1 MRQLPEIETLLQMLI
16 SEHQKLLAH
25 VDLQQAAMRA
35 FDLKSMDHAAKLQEA
50 SRLRISSL
58 ETRRRGV
65 ILQIA
70 RLSKMNEKDMTL
82 EKLAELN
89 PQRSVELLRLRN
101 ELKTVAQQIAQKTH
115 VAGKLASAVAGHLN
129 TVMRILAG
137 AVEKAGVYTKHGV
150 PQVTGRIVIMEAV
163 G

>member
-82 EKLAELN
+82 AKLAELN
-89 PQRSVELLRLRN
+89 PERSKELLKLRDD
-101 ELKTVAQQIAQKTH
+101 LKSIAQEIANKTRI
-115 VAGKLASAVAGHLN
+115 AGRLASAVAGHLN

-137 AVEKAGVYTKHGV
+137 AVEQAGVYTKHGV
-150 PQVTGRIVIMEAV
+150 PQVSGRIGVMEAV